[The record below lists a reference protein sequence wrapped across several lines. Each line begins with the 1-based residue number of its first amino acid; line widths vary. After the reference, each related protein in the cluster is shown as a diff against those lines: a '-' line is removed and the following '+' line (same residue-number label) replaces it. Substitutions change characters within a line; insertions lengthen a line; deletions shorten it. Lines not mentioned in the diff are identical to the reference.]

1 MEVDYLDL
9 EALQG
14 IVNFAVNQGGE
25 HTEFYQ
31 RVQNDLKAFTVML
44 PLLKFAK
51 RSSITIPLFLAMDLN
66 SIVREYGEYPRSML
80 K

>member
-9 EALQG
+9 EKLQG
-14 IVNFAVNQGGE
+14 IVNFAVKQGGDNV
-25 HTEFYQ
+25 EFYQ

-44 PLLKFAK
+44 PLLQFAR
-51 RSSITIPLFLAMDLN
+51 RSSISIPMFLAMDLN
-66 SIVREYGEYPRSML
+66 SIVREYGEYPLSLL